1 MSSPEITP
9 SGRHNMYPPPR
20 SFPLGKANI
29 SQPSEE
35 LHAVSTSL
43 PTWDMVLAM
52 ARKESWILET
62 VEWGYPRDLS
72 NAVLS
77 RLRVTDAQIRC
88 MVFSSGRAAQQC
100 ATVLK
105 ASWMERSMVE
115 VVDFVMSPAS
125 DVEHG
130 TAYWA
135 QFSVILFPD
144 ALWSEAMNFW
154 RDTGTGIST
163 RHALF
168 CLEELCYLESK
179 SPNPAYQTAPP
190 CQRGSQPSSPLHM
203 SVRSALASIP
213 VVKSFIA
220 QLATSEQPGQ
230 PPVQSGDVFLYPN
243 GTNAIYVLSQMLAS
257 YKAESTV
264 VAYGWL
270 YPETV
275 KALHRCAWKEC
286 VSYKYGTE
294 AELDQLESMLASGRR
309 VDALFCELPSNIK
322 LSSPNVFRI
331 QALAERYGFIIVCDD
346 TVAGYV
352 NIDVL
357 PYVDVSVSS
366 LTKTFSGASNVT
378 GGCLVV
384 NPSSR
389 HYSRIHGD
397 LYAEYEST
405 YFPMDAD
412 VLRNNSKD
420 LVWRMKRCSDNA
432 LSLVNLLQSH
442 PSIAQVNYPS
452 TSPTG
457 SLYKRLMRKGGS
469 DGNVLSIVFRDPRNA
484 EHFYNT
490 LQVCKGTSFGTNFT
504 LALPYVQLANY
515 LTRDKVGKYGV
526 PQHIIRLSV
535 GLEDKKQLLQ
545 AVATALGEVERLEP

>member
-1 MSSPEITP
+1 MTIASSPEITP
-9 SGRHNMYPPPR
+9 SGRRDMYPPPR

-43 PTWDMVLAM
+43 PTWDTVLAM

-62 VEWGYPRDLS
+62 VEWGYPRFNINTHVRDLS

-77 RLRVTDAQIRC
+77 RLQVADAQIR
-88 MVFSSGRAAQQC
+88 F
-100 ATVLK
+100 LK
-105 ASWMERSMVE
+105 ASWMQRSMVE

-125 DVEHG
+125 DVEDG

-144 ALWSEAMNFW
+144 ELWSEAMSFW

-190 CQRGSQPSSPLHM
+190 CQRGSQPSSPLHI

-286 VSYKYGTE
+286 ISYKYGTE

-378 GGCLVV
+378 GGGIVV

-389 HYSRIHGD
+389 HYSRIRGD

-405 YFPMDAD
+405 YYPMDVD
-412 VLRNNSKD
+412 VLRSNSKD
-420 LVWRMKRCSDNA
+420 VVWRMKRCSDNA

-469 DGNVLSIVFRDPRNA
+469 YGNVLSIVFRDPRNA

-490 LQVCKGTSFGTNFT
+490 L
-504 LALPYVQLANY
+504 QLANY

-545 AVATALGEVERLEP
+545 AVATAIGEVERLES